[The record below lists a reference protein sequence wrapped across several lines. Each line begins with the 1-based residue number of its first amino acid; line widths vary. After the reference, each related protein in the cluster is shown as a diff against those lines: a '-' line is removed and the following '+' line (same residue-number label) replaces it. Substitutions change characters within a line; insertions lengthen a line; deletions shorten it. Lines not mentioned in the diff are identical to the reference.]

1 MGDGVRALERRR
13 TGGDPVT
20 QIQNRHVALLLSSY
34 AIFPALCP
42 FFPFWAPILFPII
55 LFFLYSSPGHSAL
68 HPPQS
73 WPLGMPCLQVG

>member
-1 MGDGVRALERRR
+1 MGDEVMALERGR

-34 AIFPALCP
+34 AICPALCP

-55 LFFLYSSPGHSAL
+55 LFFL
-68 HPPQS
+68 
-73 WPLGMPCLQVG
+73 